1 MARLTLCMHVVMIV
15 CVHPCLKDVIGC
27 SSDPAH
33 FCNLYR
39 RDSGSSLERMGASSS
54 SLQVDVLEAHRTV
67 ERFRV
72 NAVPVVIWIRD
83 AVVVEYKGGA
93 DALKVVARAVFL
105 AIILYY
111 IAKIQLAICT
121 SKRAAHAVQ

>member
-1 MARLTLCMHVVMIV
+1 MHVVMIV

-33 FCNLYR
+33 FRNLYR
-39 RDSGSSLERMGASSS
+39 RAFGFIFGTQTSSS

-93 DALKVVARAVFL
+93 DALKVGARAVFL
-105 AIILYY
+105 AIMLYY
-111 IAKIQLAICT
+111 IAKIQLAIFT
-121 SKRAAHAVQ
+121 SKCAAHAVE